1 MKGDSYI
8 RVPGELTEEAAIS
21 VRWLF
26 LMAWRDSRRNR
37 GRLFLFIS
45 SVILGIAALVS
56 TLSFGHNLRTDVD
69 DQAKEMVGADLVVRS
84 NKPLTPEQRELP
96 DSLPNRQSV
105 ECTFGS
111 MVYFIRSGASRLV
124 QVRALGEGYPFYGTF
139 ETTPVSAAEEF
150 RKWRRALVDKT
161 LMLQYGAQVGDSIRI
176 GDMSFVIA
184 GSLDAAPGRNEISM
198 TVAPPVYIPYRYLQ
212 ATNLLQRGSRAEY
225 QYYYE
230 YPHADVRKFVD
241 AISGRLEK
249 EGLHYETVEMRKERI
264 GRISGDLTQFLTL
277 ISFIAL
283 LLGCV
288 GVASAVNIF
297 VREKVDGIAVLRCL
311 GLKARHAFLI
321 YLIQVAGIGL
331 IGSLAGS
338 ALGVGIQQLLPLVLK
353 DILPVQSTF
362 HLSWPAILEG
372 IAVGMAVSILF
383 ALPPLLSIRK
393 ISPLYTLRMSV
404 EPPPLSWDPLKLLV
418 YAAIPVF
425 ITWFAFLR
433 MDNWRKAIIFTGSLL
448 VTFLLLVGVARLL
461 ILMTRLLFPAK
472 WNYIWRQGLANLH
485 RPQNQTLILIVT
497 IGLGTAFIGTLYFVQ
512 QMLMDRVSQIAV
524 GNRGNMVLFDMQT
537 AQVKDVMDMARQNQ
551 VEVVQEIPVVTVRVT
566 SMRGI
571 TAATAEDPGPG
582 RRVDS
587 MAVPRFVFERELRV
601 TYRDSLVPGE
611 KIVAGE
617 LGPPVKSP
625 GEVARISLVQGDAQ
639 RFHLKVGDS
648 VVFDVQGVP
657 VTTVVGSLRESA
669 RNLLANLPVIFPS
682 GVLEQAPQFHV
693 MFLEVPSAE
702 VSASFQRAVVTRYT
716 NISVVD
722 LRLALSILE
731 DVLGKIGFVIRFMA
745 GFSILTGVIVLIAS
759 VLISKFQRIRESV
772 LLRTLGAR
780 RRQVRAI
787 LLLEYFFLGTLA
799 AATGL
804 LLALGFSEALGKF
817 IFDSALS
824 IHWLPVAVIFV
835 FVCGLV
841 MVVGWYNSRG
851 SLNRPPLEV
860 LRSEG

>member
-8 RVPGELTEEAAIS
+8 RVPGELTEGAAIS
-21 VRWLF
+21 GRWLF

-84 NKPLTPEQRELP
+84 NKPLTPQQRELP

-111 MVYFIRSGASRLV
+111 MVYFVRSGASRLV

-230 YPHADVRKFVD
+230 YPHADVPKFVD

-249 EGLHYETVEMRKERI
+249 EGLHYETVEMRKERV

-297 VREKVDGIAVLRCL
+297 VREKIDSIAVLRCL

-425 ITWFAFLR
+425 ITWFAYLR
-433 MDNWRKAIIFTGSLL
+433 MQNWRKAIIFTGSLL

-472 WNYIWRQGLANLH
+472 WNYVWRQGLANLH

-571 TAATAEDPGPG
+571 TGATAEDSGPG

-587 MAVPRFVFERELRV
+587 MAVPRYVFERELRV

-617 LGPPVKSP
+617 LGKPVKSS

-648 VVFDVQGVP
+648 IVFDVQGVP

-722 LRLALSILE
+722 LRLALSILQ